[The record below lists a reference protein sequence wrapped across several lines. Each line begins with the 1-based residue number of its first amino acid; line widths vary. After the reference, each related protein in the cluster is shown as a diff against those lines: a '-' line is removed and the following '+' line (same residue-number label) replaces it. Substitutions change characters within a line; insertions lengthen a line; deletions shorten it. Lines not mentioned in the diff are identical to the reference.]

1 MAWIQTGSS
10 IIFLPYTLEQALR
23 GLAAAGFENVEIGAV
38 KGFLEHLDPD
48 AIDGEAI
55 ASCRRLL
62 AENGLACVSMSGHAQ
77 LHTEEGKRRLTN
89 VLRAGKELG
98 ITVLNT
104 FTGDAESPE
113 ELKKFARAGYA
124 IPFMFPPVRIR
135 GDWFVDGGFAWN
147 IPLEHALR
155 MGATEIYVL
164 TVIAHELPY
173 QKRFRTIAGYAG
185 RFMDV
190 MWRTLGN
197 VGYFYTPIED
207 GKIQGVPVT
216 LIQPGE
222 ELSGLPMFDLFNVH
236 PKKSRRLMDF
246 GYRDAKRLLSRGR
259 AGAKRIAARARE
271 EMAEQAGRDG
281 PRPRRASGRRRR
293 GA

>member
-1 MAWIQTGSS
+1 MTWIQTGSS

-55 ASCRRLL
+55 ANCRRLL

-113 ELKKFARAGYA
+113 EVETFKQNVREIADEAKSSGIRLCIETDSNLLPTAEIGRRILDDIGRPWVQFNYDPGNVVYYTGADPATDVEYALDRLGHFHLKDQRGGKGVAD
-124 IPFMFPPVRIR
+124 FPPLGE
-135 GDWFVDGGFAWN
+135 GDVD
-147 IPLEHALR
+147 IPHIL
-155 MGATEIYVL
+155 
-164 TVIAHELPY
+164 
-173 QKRFRTIAGYAG
+173 
-185 RFMDV
+185 
-190 MWRTLGN
+190 
-197 VGYFYTPIED
+197 
-207 GKIQGVPVT
+207 
-216 LIQPGE
+216 
-222 ELSGLPMFDLFNVH
+222 
-236 PKKSRRLMDF
+236 RRLKDTGFSGPVSMEIEF
-246 GYRDAKRLLSRGR
+246 TNYEWPSWEECVEA
-259 AGAKRIAARARE
+259 AARGKAYW
-271 EMAEQAGRDG
+271 DG
-281 PRPRRASGRRRR
+281 LDV
-293 GA
+293 